1 MISNI
6 LVALDGSE
14 VSGFALDYAVEFAT
28 KWGVGLT
35 VLVVVPRVMLPISPM
50 SLTVHRDLGQYKER
64 MRTWYRNILKEAQEK
79 VSREHSDMKVVTR
92 LIEGRPSAAIVD
104 LAEDEGFDL
113 IVIGSRGIG
122 GITGWILGS
131 TSRRVADSCTKPVL
145 IVKHRSPTEKA

>member
-50 SLTVHRDLGQYKER
+50 SLTIHRDLGQYKER

-79 VSREHSDMKVVTR
+79 IMREHPDMKVVTR
-92 LIEGRPSAAIVD
+92 LIEGRPSTAIVD
-104 LAEDEGFDL
+104 FAEDEGFDL
-113 IVIGSRGIG
+113 IVIGSRGVG

-131 TSRRVADSCTKPVL
+131 TSSRVADSCTKPVL
-145 IVKHRSPTEKA
+145 IVKHRSPTEKE